1 MLKLRREYRYNAAH
15 MHAAVSAPSSLM
27 CSAAVQA
34 IALFGTDFSLMEKM
48 FPGRQRKALKLKL
61 RREYKDNAERV
72 DAALSGK
79 GSGAKSYQEVV
90 NALHRVRI
98 VLLEQLPSL

>member
-1 MLKLRREYRYNAAH
+1 MAYSDRWPHKKVKVHRCFA
-15 MHAAVSAPSSLM
+15 
-27 CSAAVQA
+27 QA

-98 VLLEQLPSL
+98 ALLEQLPSLWQAM

>member
-1 MLKLRREYRYNAAH
+1 M
-15 MHAAVSAPSSLM
+15 
-27 CSAAVQA
+27 
-34 IALFGTDFSLMEKM
+34 LFGTDFSLMEKM

-98 VLLEQLPSL
+98 AFLEQLSSL